1 MKKPVN
7 IGDRLEKYIY
17 SNFITDNEWLKILNL
32 LETYGGFKSVKQYS
46 IDNNISVQGVYKHRK
61 IHSFINSKFVIDNE

>member
-17 SNFITDNEWLKILNL
+17 SNDVSDCEWLKLLNL
-32 LETYGGFKSVKQYS
+32 IETYGGFKSVKQYS
-46 IDNNISVQGVYKHRK
+46 TDNNISPQGVYKNRQVHT
-61 IHSFINSKFVIDNE
+61 FINSKFVIDHE

>member
-17 SNFITDNEWLKILNL
+17 ENNVSNDEWLKILNL
-32 LETYGGFKSVKQYS
+32 AETYGGIKSVKQYS
-46 IDNNISVQGVYKHRK
+46 KDNAISVQGVYKNRSVYSFAGVK
-61 IHSFINSKFVIDNE
+61 IVVDND

>member
-1 MKKPVN
+1 MEKTIN

-17 SNFITDNEWLKILNL
+17 NNDVSDAEWLKILNL

-46 IDNNISVQGVYKHRK
+46 INNKISVQGVYKNRK
-61 IHSFINSKFVIDNE
+61 IHSFIDSKFVIDND